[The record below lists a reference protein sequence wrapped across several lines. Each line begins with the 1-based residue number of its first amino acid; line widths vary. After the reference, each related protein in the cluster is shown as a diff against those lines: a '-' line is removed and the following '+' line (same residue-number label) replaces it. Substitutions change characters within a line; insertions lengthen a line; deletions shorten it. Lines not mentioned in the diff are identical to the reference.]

1 MMKYDGYIQSSNY
14 EDLYFSALQPNI
26 INFNLIFAG
35 FKPIKNKHYLELGF
49 GMGRSLLTHAVSNEG
64 HFVGT
69 DFNENQVAFAKN
81 ICEQAKISN
90 LTLYADSFEQ
100 LLERF
105 RKMRAKGEEVG
116 FDFIVLHG
124 IYCWVN
130 EENRQIILSII
141 KEFLREGGVVYVSY
155 NCLPG
160 RSIGMDAR
168 HIFKLYSQ
176 NENTEDFDKIFS
188 FTEKFAKLDIENDI
202 NKNILATIDAH
213 RHSNPIYRIHE
224 FLCDSWYLPYFSNMA
239 ETMKKLGDLNYICE
253 CSLAYHFK
261 NFTPKQENF
270 LAQIDDVIF
279 KEQMKDFILNKQ
291 FRYDLYGKE
300 LLKLSDKQID
310 DYLFNTQFVL
320 LDYPTS
326 HTFKDCEENLKWT
339 YIELISRLENENFT
353 PKSAKTLMKGID
365 INQRIFFS
373 LLINLITLNLVGI
386 YVPNTT
392 RKIDEV
398 KFYNHSLL
406 KNQKLSEE
414 YIFAC
419 SLTGGGISLDSLERA
434 FLNHYF
440 NENQMNLEELFER
453 IYQNENF
460 HFNNANNQ
468 ACKDRESVFT
478 QLSLHYKKFLRRL
491 PILMK
496 LEIF

>member
-1 MMKYDGYIQSSNY
+1 M
-14 EDLYFSALQPNI
+14 
-26 INFNLIFAG
+26 
-35 FKPIKNKHYLELGF
+35 
-49 GMGRSLLTHAVSNEG
+49 
-64 HFVGT
+64 
-69 DFNENQVAFAKN
+69 
-81 ICEQAKISN
+81 
-90 LTLYADSFEQ
+90 
-100 LLERF
+100 
-105 RKMRAKGEEVG
+105 
-116 FDFIVLHG
+116 
-124 IYCWVN
+124 
-130 EENRQIILSII
+130 
-141 KEFLREGGVVYVSY
+141 
-155 NCLPG
+155 
-160 RSIGMDAR
+160 
-168 HIFKLYSQ
+168 
-176 NENTEDFDKIFS
+176 
-188 FTEKFAKLDIENDI
+188 
-202 NKNILATIDAH
+202 
-213 RHSNPIYRIHE
+213 
-224 FLCDSWYLPYFSNMA
+224 
-239 ETMKKLGDLNYICE
+239 NYICE
-253 CSLAYHFK
+253 CVLAYHFK

-310 DYLFNTQFVL
+310 NYLFNTQFVL

-339 YIELISRLENENFT
+339 YIEFISRLENEDFT
-353 PKSAKTLMKGID
+353 PKSAKTLMMGID
-365 INQRIFFS
+365 INKRVFFS
-373 LLINLITLNLVGI
+373 LLINLMTLNLVGI
-386 YVPNTT
+386 CVPNTT

-419 SLTGGGISLDSLERA
+419 ALTGGGISLDSLERA

-460 HFNNANNQ
+460 HFNDANNQ

-496 LEIF
+496 LEMF

>member
-1 MMKYDGYIQSSNY
+1 MKYDGYIQSSDY
-14 EDLYFSALQPNI
+14 EDLYFDVIQPNI
-26 INFNLIFAG
+26 INLNLLFAG
-35 FKPIKNKHYLELGF
+35 FKPVKNKHYLELGF

-64 HFVGT
+64 YFVGT

-90 LTLYADSFEQ
+90 LTLYADSFKQ

-105 RKMRAKGEEVG
+105 RKMKANGEEVG

-160 RSIGMDAR
+160 RSVSMDAR

-176 NENTEDFDKIFS
+176 KENTDNFDEIFS
-188 FTEKFAKLDIENDI
+188 FTQEFANLEPENTLH
-202 NKNILATIDAH
+202 KNILATIDTH
-213 RHSNPIYRIHE
+213 RHSHHNYCMHE
-224 FLCDSWYLPYFSNMA
+224 FLCDSWYLPYFSDVA
-239 ETMKKLGDLNYICE
+239 ETMSYICE
-253 CSLAYHFK
+253 CMLAYHFK
-261 NFTPKQENF
+261 HFSPKEESF
-270 LAQIDDVIF
+270 LARIHNKNF
-279 KEQMKDFILNKQ
+279 KEQMKDFIQNKA
-291 FRYDLYGKE
+291 FRYDLYGKQ
-300 LLKLSDKQID
+300 LFKLNKKQTQQQ
-310 DYLFNTQFVL
+310 LFEMQFVL

-326 HTFKDCEENLKWT
+326 QTFEGCEENLRWA
-339 YIELISRLENENFT
+339 YIELISKLESENFA
-353 PKSAKTLMKGID
+353 PKRAKTLMSGAFA
-365 INQRIFFS
+365 NSEVLFH
-373 LLINLITLNLVGI
+373 LLTNLMAFNLVGI
-386 YVPNTT
+386 CVPNTT
-392 RKIDEV
+392 HKIDEV

-406 KNQKLSEE
+406 KEQKLSQE

-419 SLTGGGISLDSLERA
+419 ALTGGGISLDSLERA

-453 IYQNENF
+453 IYQDENF
-460 HFNNANNQ
+460 HFHDANNQ

-496 LEIF
+496 LEMF

>member
-1 MMKYDGYIQSSNY
+1 MKYDGYIQSSDY
-14 EDLYFSALQPNI
+14 EDLYFDVIQPNI

-141 KEFLREGGVVYVSY
+141 KEFLREGGVVYISY

-160 RSIGMDAR
+160 RATNMDAR

-176 NENTEDFDKIFS
+176 KKHTENFDKIFS
-188 FTEKFAKLDIENDI
+188 FTEKFAQLEPENTI
-202 NKNILATIDAH
+202 NKNILDTINTH
-213 RHSNPIYRIHE
+213 RHSHPIYRIHE
-224 FLCDSWYLPYFSNMA
+224 FLCDSWYLPYFSDMA
-239 ETMKKLGDLNYICE
+239 ETMKKLGNLNYICE
-253 CSLAYHFK
+253 CVLAYHFK

-270 LAQIDDVIF
+270 LAQINDVIF

-291 FRYDLYGKE
+291 FRYDLYGKR
-300 LLKLSDKQID
+300 LAKLSKKWID
-310 DYLFNTQFVL
+310 NYLFNTQFVL

-326 HTFKDCEENLKWT
+326 HTFKDCEENLKWA
-339 YIELISRLENENFT
+339 YIELISRLENEDFT
-353 PKSAKTLMKGID
+353 PKSAKTLMMGID
-365 INQRIFFS
+365 INQRVFLS

-386 YVPNTT
+386 CVPNTT

-419 SLTGGGISLDSLERA
+419 ALTGGGISLDSLERA

-460 HFNNANNQ
+460 HFNDANNQ
-468 ACKDRESVFT
+468 VCKDRESVFT

-496 LEIF
+496 LEMF